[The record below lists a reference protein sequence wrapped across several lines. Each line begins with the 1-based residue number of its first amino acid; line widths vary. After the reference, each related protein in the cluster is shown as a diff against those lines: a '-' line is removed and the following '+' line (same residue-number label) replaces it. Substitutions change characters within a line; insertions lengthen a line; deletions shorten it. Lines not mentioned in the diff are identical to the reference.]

1 MATADVSTHPELKI
15 ARSALAYST
24 QQTCGPFL
32 RTSRDACNGE
42 FFRIVTSVTQQRTY
56 SKSSTCTARSDV
68 GNRLSINVGP
78 AFHPPPATA
87 PATAMIEELPTPPC
101 RIRPAASRGNDP
113 NRHVTSQQRQP
124 GFGLGRRVPQA
135 AREAAAE
142 AVQPCGVAQVAPVRP
157 AIRTGQAERQFS
169 VVVSDVSSQKPT
181 VEEQQSG
188 KQSCHA
194 MIRTRQERLSVV
206 DWSVGFG
213 KMMRVDGGAASTRGS
228 ACASGGYADR
238 VVVISGQKDCQSFDS
253 KSKSE
258 DT

>member
-101 RIRPAASRGNDP
+101 RIRPAACMSRRSSGN
-113 NRHVTSQQRQP
+113 P
-124 GFGLGRRVPQA
+124 GLDWDDECRKRRVKPQ
-135 AREAAAE
+135 RKR
-142 AVQPCGVAQVAPVRP
+142 CNRVAWHKWLPSAPP
-157 AIRTGQAERQFS
+157 SGQAKLRDNFPSLFPTSHLKSQPS
-169 VVVSDVSSQKPT
+169 RSNRVASSH
-181 VEEQQSG
+181 V
-188 KQSCHA
+188 
-194 MIRTRQERLSVV
+194 
-206 DWSVGFG
+206 
-213 KMMRVDGGAASTRGS
+213 MR
-228 ACASGGYADR
+228 
-238 VVVISGQKDCQSFDS
+238 
-253 KSKSE
+253 
-258 DT
+258 